1 MSDRAKYWAQLLGA
15 WEKSGL
21 TQAEFCRRRGVKA
34 VTFAWWKRRLR
45 GVAEWGRQRSGR
57 STASRRRRE
66 ATFTEVM
73 WPDRVLAG
81 GAHRVSTGGAPVP
94 AVPESHSL
102 CFTDVQATRFSGA
115 PIAARPEPPSG
126 GYEIVLA
133 DGLGIRL
140 PGDFDP
146 EKVAQLL
153 RLVVPAC

>member
-1 MSDRAKYWAQLLGA
+1 MSDRAKFWTRLLSA

-45 GVAEWGRQRSGR
+45 GVAERAHPRSNH
-57 STASRRRRE
+57 STATGRRRE
-66 ATFTEVM
+66 GTFTEVM
-73 WPDRVLAG
+73 WPDRMLAG
-81 GAHRVSTGGAPVP
+81 GAHRVFAGGAPIV
-94 AVPESHSL
+94 
-102 CFTDVQATRFSGA
+102 
-115 PIAARPEPPSG
+115 ARPESSSS

-133 DGLGIRL
+133 DNLVIRL

-153 RLVVPAC
+153 GLVVSAC